1 MATNMYGKVILDSN
15 GNAVSPYVLTDTI
28 ITDSN
33 GTSLKTY
40 LNNLGTGGSTT
51 INSDLHQLALAGSA
65 KFTIDY
71 TTKTITHGTWT
82 IYSADSYLTTA
93 NFSQI
98 SMDSVTGDATK
109 TSGGLYYL
117 VVTSSG
123 MKIIKSTDMRSDTN
137 GIVICGL
144 DGVRVYPAL
153 YPIENIKVVGGAMEG
168 HPYKSL
174 SKVALIGDSITFG
187 GCMSIFLNDLP
198 GKNFAVSG
206 TTVRGT
212 SGLVAQAEQVTSD
225 YNVAI
230 IMGGT
235 NDQTT
240 IVNSD
245 LSFNETYLGTI
256 SSVGSSFDKA
266 TFYGAYQY
274 IIEKLL
280 TTNPKIKIMMCCPP
294 RAWSDASTE
303 RIGLEKVGD
312 AVKNVAAVYS
322 IPVVDL
328 WHNCPINS
336 LTQSIY
342 LQDFLHPT
350 NAGNDLIGS
359 IVKGEFIKH
368 YCGGVF

>member
-1 MATNMYGKVILDSN
+1 MATNMNGKVILDSN
-15 GNAVSPYVLTDTI
+15 GNAVSPYVLTDTV

-33 GTSLKTY
+33 GTTLKKY
-40 LNNLGTGGSTT
+40 LTNLGSGGNVT
-51 INSDLHQLALAGSA
+51 INSNLHQLALTGSA
-65 KFTIDY
+65 KFTIDF
-71 TTKTITHGTWT
+71 TTNTVKHSTWT
-82 IYSADSYLTTA
+82 IYAPDSYLTTI

-98 SMDSVTGDATK
+98 TMNLNGANASNTENS
-109 TSGGLYYL
+109 LYYL
-117 VVTSSG
+117 VVTPGG
-123 MKIIKSTDMRSDTN
+123 MNIIKCTDMGSDTN
-137 GIVICGL
+137 SIIICGL
-144 DGVRVYPAL
+144 DSTTVYPAL
-153 YPIENIKVVGGAMEG
+153 YPIENIKVIGGVMKG

-174 SKVALIGDSITFG
+174 GKVALIGDSITFG
-187 GCMSIFLNDLP
+187 GCMGAFLDDLP
-198 GKNFAVSG
+198 GKNFAVNG
-206 TTVRGT
+206 TAVRGT
-212 SGLVAQAEQVTSD
+212 EGLVAQAEQVTSD
-225 YNVAI
+225 YNVTI

-235 NDQTT
+235 NDQGS
-240 IVNSD
+240 IVKSD

-256 SSVGSSFDKA
+256 SSVGSNFNKA

-274 IIEKLL
+274 IIETLL
-280 TTNPKIKIMMCCPP
+280 KVNPKMKILMCCPP

-303 RIGLEKVGD
+303 RVGLEKVGD

-350 NAGNDLIGS
+350 NEGNSLIGS